1 MEKRPRRHMV
11 VDTANILFRVASAH
25 TKYNGQGSP
34 EDQAGLALHM
44 ALNTLK
50 SHYNKVKPDTV
61 AITFEGRANWRKAYT
76 QSPECV
82 SRRLYKG
89 NRVKDDSMAVFF
101 QLIENFEAMARE
113 HTSLV
118 CLGHP
123 QLEGDDVFSAYAQKY
138 CALGDEVYGLSGDKD
153 FVQLIGLNGFT
164 LLNPDKAGANRHLD
178 KKGNP
183 IDAKY
188 FMFEKA
194 FRGDSGDNVMS
205 AYPRIRS
212 TRLQKAFTDEYEMTN
227 LLNESWEFCEPS
239 TGEKRI
245 INVGDMF
252 RENNLLM
259 NLLGQPEDIQKLMR
273 ETVDAA
279 EASVGKFSMFHFS
292 KFCGKYRL
300 SKIAEDVSSFAQLF
314 TNAGWPAAPVHAE
327 TIVEENT
334 QPTDRDLRNSE
345 IMARMKAKARSK
357 LVF

>member
-1 MEKRPRRHMV
+1 MV

-25 TKYNGQGSP
+25 TKYNNQGSP

-61 AITFEGRANWRKAYT
+61 AITFEGRANWRKTYT
-76 QSPECV
+76 QSDACV
-82 SRRLYKG
+82 SKRLYKG

-118 CLGHP
+118 CLGNP
-123 QLEGDDVFSAYAQKY
+123 LLEGDDMFSAYAQKY
-138 CALGDEVYGLSGDKD
+138 CALGDEVFGLSGDKD
-153 FVQLIGLNGFT
+153 FVQLIGLNNFT

-212 TRLQKAFTDEYEMTN
+212 TRLQKAFEDQYELTN
-227 LLNESWEFCEPS
+227 LLNESWEFSEPS
-239 TGEKRI
+239 TGEKRM

-252 RENNLLM
+252 KENNLLM
-259 NLLGQPEDIQKLMR
+259 NLLGQPEEIQKLMR
-273 ETVDAA
+273 ESVEEA
-279 EASVGKFSMFHFS
+279 EANIGKFSMFHFA
-292 KFCGKYRL
+292 KFCGKYKL
-300 SKIAEDVSSFAQLF
+300 SKIAEDVSSFTQMF
-314 TNAGWPAAPVHAE
+314 TNAGWPSAPTQVHVPDADE
-327 TIVEENT
+327 VPEA
-334 QPTDRDLRNSE
+334 PSDRDLRNQE